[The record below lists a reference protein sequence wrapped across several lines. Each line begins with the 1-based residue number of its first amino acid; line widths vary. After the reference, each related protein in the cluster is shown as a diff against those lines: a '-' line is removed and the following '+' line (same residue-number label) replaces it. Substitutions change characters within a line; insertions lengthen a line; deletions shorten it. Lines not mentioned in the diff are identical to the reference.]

1 VKVGILGGTGPA
13 GRALA
18 ARLADVG
25 IDVVIGSRSA
35 ERGEEISAGLK
46 EKWAGRDFAQV
57 TGGDNEAA
65 AEADIVIVA
74 TPWDSAATTAASVAA
89 PLEGKVVISMANAL
103 ARVGDEWSEGRIS
116 VAVEHRLSAICERV
130 LARIAVHP
138 RGRPR
143 GVAVVCTPPGEEHSL
158 PAAMA
163 AVCLRSDRWQVH
175 HLGTQVPAA
184 DLVALLRAVRADLL
198 VLSLCHPPTEVAVD
212 ATAGAAAEAGV
223 RVLVGGPG
231 QTLPQLLQLAGRS

>member
-46 EKWAGRDFAQV
+46 EKWADRDFAQV

-103 ARVGDEWSEGRIS
+103 ARVGDEWEPLISPRGS
-116 VAVEHRLSAICERV
+116 VAASVAARLPGSHVAAAFQHLPARELGDLTRLLEADV
-130 LARIAVHP
+130 LVCSDHLEATTATMDLVRRIP
-138 RGRPR
+138 GLRGIDAGPLSNAASLESF
-143 GVAVVCTPPGEEHSL
+143 VAVIREVNVRYKTHASL
-158 PAAMA
+158 RLTGIP
-163 AVCLRSDRWQVH
+163 D
-175 HLGTQVPAA
+175 
-184 DLVALLRAVRADLL
+184 
-198 VLSLCHPPTEVAVD
+198 
-212 ATAGAAAEAGV
+212 
-223 RVLVGGPG
+223 
-231 QTLPQLLQLAGRS
+231 